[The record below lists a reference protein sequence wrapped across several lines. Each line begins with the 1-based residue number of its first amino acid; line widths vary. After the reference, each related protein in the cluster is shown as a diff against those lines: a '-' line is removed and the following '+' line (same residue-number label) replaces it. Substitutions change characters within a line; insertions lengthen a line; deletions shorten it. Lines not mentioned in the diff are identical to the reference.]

1 MIEICKDDTAEAFA
15 LLAMSSNAKRVRFEE
30 MYAGYCSFSMSA
42 ALKNGHAK
50 STSNMTLMKVLL
62 IWIS

>member
-50 STSNMTLMKVLL
+50 SNMTLMTVLL